1 MTPEE
6 KRKPETSRKLELSDS
21 NGDVKT
27 YLEQIHNMAALL
39 FGHLAGDLT
48 VDWEMFTDKK
58 KKKKAELH
66 QIKYDLINIFLA
78 ITKKRH
84 FSVG

>member
-6 KRKPETSRKLELSDS
+6 KQKPETSRKLELRDS
-21 NGDVKT
+21 NGDVMT
-27 YLEQIHNMAALL
+27 YLEQIHNMTGLL
-39 FGHLAGDLT
+39 LGHLAGDLT

-58 KKKKAELH
+58 KKKADLH

-78 ITKKRH
+78 IKKKRH